1 MDLHIK
7 QQQILQTHTHTSKH
21 EYAFTKR
28 KLKTSK
34 KLSKPMA
41 PTNPLVRIVVI
52 HYITLTKPSKLSNVD
67 VSRDGTR
74 IPS

>member
-1 MDLHIK
+1 
-7 QQQILQTHTHTSKH
+7 
-21 EYAFTKR
+21 
-28 KLKTSK
+28 
-34 KLSKPMA
+34 MA